1 MTVVGYV
8 VSLVG
13 KAMSSSMAITTFQD
27 TLAPTYY
34 PAATTSLD
42 PTTIFL
48 VLSSMAVVS
57 FTEQRKKNKTN
68 KTKRKTLEGIK
79 AATRLVI

>member
-57 FTEQRKKNKTN
+57 FTEQRKKKQDKQDTQKNT
-68 KTKRKTLEGIK
+68 
-79 AATRLVI
+79 